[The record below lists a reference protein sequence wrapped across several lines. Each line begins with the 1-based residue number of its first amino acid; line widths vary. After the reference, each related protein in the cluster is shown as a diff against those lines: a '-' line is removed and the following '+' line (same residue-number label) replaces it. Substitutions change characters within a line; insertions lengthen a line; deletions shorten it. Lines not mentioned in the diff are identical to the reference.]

1 MQTDRIHIDIARS
14 RLASANVFDALIEYD
29 PRWVG
34 SIPLDIHGPGAD
46 ADICCCAGPDLDS
59 FQARLTDAFSKHDGF
74 EVSPNLHAGE
84 ASIIARFN
92 LDDLPVE
99 IYGRARPVECHES
112 YIHWLAE
119 DRLLRLAEDRL
130 RLDVTRAKRQ
140 GLKTEPAFATCLKL
154 GGEPYAELL
163 KLASPGDEALRS
175 ILRLA
180 GYTPR

>member
-14 RLASANVFDALIEYD
+14 RLARANVFDALIEYD

-59 FQARLTDAFSKHDGF
+59 FQARLADAFSRHDGF
-74 EVSPNLHAGE
+74 EVSPNRHAGE

-130 RLDVTRAKRQ
+130 RLDVTQAKRQ

-163 KLASPGDEALRS
+163 KLASPRDEALRS